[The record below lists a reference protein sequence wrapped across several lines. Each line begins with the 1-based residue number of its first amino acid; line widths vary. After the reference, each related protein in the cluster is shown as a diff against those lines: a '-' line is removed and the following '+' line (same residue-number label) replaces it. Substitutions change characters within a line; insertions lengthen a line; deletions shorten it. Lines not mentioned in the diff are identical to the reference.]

1 MKPESL
7 EALGAKPLDPEI
19 AARLGLADHFDL
31 GEFRERLPELIGECA
46 RVIADNPLAFGFLLS
61 ADYVLAQAVINL
73 VKPRGIFGAAACGI
87 VSYAACTLIAAE
99 LFKRDLIKIKI
110 RDGKDSHASDGG

>member
-7 EALGAKPLDPEI
+7 KALGAVPLDDET
-19 AARLGLADHFDL
+19 ARQLGLAPRFDL
-31 GEFRERLPELIGECA
+31 AELREQLPEIIGDAA

-61 ADYVLAQAVINL
+61 ADYVIARAVINL
-73 VKPRGIFGAAACGI
+73 ARPRSVGGVIACGI

-99 LFKRDLIKIKI
+99 LMKRDLIKIKI
-110 RDGKDSHASDGG
+110 RTPDDA